1 MKKLISLA
9 LAVVLVLAL
18 GVCASAQE
26 DAVIRVASLKGPTTM
41 GLVKLIKDNEAETS
55 ANRYDFTLAGAADE
69 IVPLMVRGELDMA
82 LVPCNLA
89 SVLYNNTQ
97 GAVQV
102 LAVNTLGVLYVLE
115 NGDSIQS
122 AADLAGKTVYS
133 TGKNTTPQ
141 YALNYVLSK
150 NGLDPEKDLTVEY
163 KSEAT
168 EVAAALA
175 NGSATVAMLPQP
187 FVTSVLAQNQN
198 VRVALSLT
206 EEWNKVSD
214 GSDLVTGVVLAR
226 REFVENN
233 PQAVQAFLAEY
244 AASTEYVNANPAE
257 ASVWIEELGIVAKAA
272 LAEKAIPQCNI
283 VCITGE
289 EMKKDISGYLAA
301 LYDQNPE
308 SVGGTLPDDAFY
320 YIPEVGE

>member
-1 MKKLISLA
+1 MKKLVSIA
-9 LAVVLVLAL
+9 LALVLAL
-18 GVCASAQE
+18 GMCLSAGAQE
-26 DAVIRVASLKGPTTM
+26 DAAIRVASLKGPTTM
-41 GLVKLIKDNEAETS
+41 GMAKLIKDSEAGTTL
-55 ANRYDFTLAGAADE
+55 NRYEFTMAGAPDE

-82 LVPCNLA
+82 LIPCNLA
-89 SVLYNNTQ
+89 SVLYNNTK
-97 GAVQV
+97 GAVEA

-115 NGDSIQS
+115 AGDTVNSV
-122 AADLAGKTVYS
+122 ADLAGKTVYS

-141 YALNYVLSK
+141 YALNYVLAK

-175 NGSATVAMLPQP
+175 NGSATLAMLPQP
-187 FVTSVLAQNQN
+187 FVTSVLMQNQN

-214 GSDLVTGVVLAR
+214 GSDLVTGVVVAR
-226 REFVENN
+226 REFVESH
-233 PQAVQAFLAEY
+233 PEQVEAFLEEY
-244 AASTEYVNANPAE
+244 AASTEYVVAHPAE
-257 ASVWIEELGIVAKAA
+257 ASVWIEELGVVAKAA

-289 EMKKDISGYLAA
+289 EMKKDVSGYLTA

>member
-1 MKKLISLA
+1 MKKFLCFA
-9 LAVVLVLAL
+9 LALVLAL
-18 GVCASAQE
+18 SMSLCACAQE
-26 DAVIRVASLKGPTTM
+26 ETVVRVASLKGPTTM
-41 GLVKLIKDNEAETS
+41 GMAKLIKDSEAGTTT
-55 ANRYDFTLAGAADE
+55 NRYEFTMSGAADE
-69 IVPLMVRGELDMA
+69 IVPLMVRGELDLA
-82 LVPCNLA
+82 LIPCNLA

-97 GAVQV
+97 GAVEV

-115 NGDSIQS
+115 AGEEIQS
-122 AADLAGKTVYS
+122 VADLAGKTVYS

-141 YALNYVLSK
+141 YALNYVLAK

-187 FVTSVLAQNQN
+187 FVTSVLSQNEN

-206 EEWNKVSD
+206 EEWDKVSPE
-214 GSDLVTGVVLAR
+214 SSLLTGVVLAR
-226 REFVENN
+226 REFVESH
-233 PQAVQAFLAEY
+233 PEAVEAFLTEY

-257 ASVWIEELGIVAKAA
+257 ASVWIEELGVVAKAA

-289 EMKKDISGYLAA
+289 EMKQDVSGYLAA
-301 LYDQNPE
+301 LYEQNPE
-308 SVGGTLPDDAFY
+308 SVGGVLPDDAFY
-320 YIPEVGE
+320 YIPEVEE

>member
-1 MKKLISLA
+1 MKKLVSIA
-9 LAVVLVLAL
+9 LALVLAL
-18 GVCASAQE
+18 GMCLSAGAQE
-26 DAVIRVASLKGPTTM
+26 DAAIRVASLKGPTTM
-41 GLVKLIKDNEAETS
+41 GMAKLIKDSEAGTTQNKYE
-55 ANRYDFTLAGAADE
+55 FTMAGAADE

-82 LVPCNLA
+82 LIPCNLA
-89 SVLYNNTQ
+89 SVLYNNTK
-97 GAVQV
+97 GAVEV

-115 NGDSIQS
+115 AGDTVHSV
-122 AADLAGKTVYS
+122 ADLAGKTVYS

-141 YALNYVLSK
+141 YALNYVLAK

-175 NGSATVAMLPQP
+175 NGSATLAMLPQP
-187 FVTSVLAQNQN
+187 FVTSVLMQNSN

-214 GSDLVTGVVLAR
+214 GSDLVTGVVVAR
-226 REFVENN
+226 REFVESH
-233 PQAVQAFLAEY
+233 PEQVKAFLEEY
-244 AASTEYVNANPAE
+244 AASTEYVVAHPAE
-257 ASVWIEELGIVAKAA
+257 ASVWIEELGVVAKAA

-289 EMKKDISGYLAA
+289 EMKKDVSGYLAA
-301 LYDQNPE
+301 LCEQNPE
-308 SVGGTLPDDAFY
+308 AVGGTLPDDAFY